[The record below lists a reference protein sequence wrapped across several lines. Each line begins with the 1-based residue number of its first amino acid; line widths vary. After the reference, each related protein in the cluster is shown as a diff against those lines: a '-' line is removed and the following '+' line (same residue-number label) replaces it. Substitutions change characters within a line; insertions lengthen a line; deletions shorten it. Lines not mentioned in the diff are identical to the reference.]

1 MEYTLFLEMV
11 RYNLLFYHRLIK
23 SYKTF
28 FLIVPYKYRLYLHYN
43 VMSRR
48 FHLRDSHPPHDVMAV
63 LLLLISQRDSRW
75 AFSYSELGCWL
86 PNIHY
91 FQTFTL
97 RLISSLCCSQVG
109 FTAIGCQAYL
119 VPAYP
124 FASLGVDYFTPLRT
138 SFPIRWLFRKRSL
151 THDWNHECALTI

>member
-23 SYKTF
+23 PYKTF

-97 RLISSLCCSQVG
+97 RLISSLCCSQWISKG
-109 FTAIGCQAYL
+109 FPAVHLEGANILPAL
-119 VPAYP
+119 VIAMYCCV
-124 FASLGVDYFTPLRT
+124 FLSSESHFDA
-138 SFPIRWLFRKRSL
+138 RS
-151 THDWNHECALTI
+151 ARIS